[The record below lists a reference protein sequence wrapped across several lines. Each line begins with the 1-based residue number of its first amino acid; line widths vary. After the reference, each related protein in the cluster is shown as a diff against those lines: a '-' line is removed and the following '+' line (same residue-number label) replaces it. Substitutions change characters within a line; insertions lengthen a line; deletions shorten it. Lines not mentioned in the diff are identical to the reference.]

1 MKAVIFNLTKVEINQ
16 CTMELALIYFISKQR
31 QCKKKKKRYMRENGP
46 WQEKKKNRKWVQ
58 FRVAAEIVTPP
69 PPKKV
74 WKYFWRALQDGV
86 GKKAQFVAEASKY
99 NWTAHNY

>member
-1 MKAVIFNLTKVEINQ
+1 MQKKKKGTCEK
-16 CTMELALIYFISKQR
+16 TGHG
-31 QCKKKKKRYMRENGP
+31 KKKKRIENGCNSE
-46 WQEKKKNRKWVQ
+46 WQ
-58 FRVAAEIVTPP
+58 EIVTPP

-86 GKKAQFVAEASKY
+86 GKKAQFVAETSKY